1 MTDNK
6 AFKRR
11 VRERMARTG
20 ESYTTAR
27 RHVLAKSGRRPAE
40 QPITVLPGYPA
51 PGGGEHHDSALLGHV
66 LQQAGV
72 AVGEAVVAGLG
83 GGIGF
88 MYAVFEYATV
98 TTTTIVTQHHP
109 EPFIPAALARLAV
122 PYEVKNTGS
131 AAVAEKNLRAAIDRG
146 RAPILRVDRFALPW
160 HPGLPFGDAYE
171 VAVMGLDGAT
181 AYVDDECGRPN
192 PIALDALEAA
202 WAAHKKGRHH
212 QITVT
217 GTQAPGYD
225 LAAAARDAIAT
236 TAAHLTGPVLG
247 HAFDVNFGLSGMR
260 KLVRDLSDP
269 KNKRLMD
276 PRTFFSTLTRIHHCL
291 EIEYGAPGAMRP
303 LYARFLDEVA
313 PLVDGGLT
321 RAAELYR
328 DAGESWSALASAAV
342 STHLMAR
349 YDELTEQAL
358 AVQLT
363 EGAAG
368 ADRLAALAAEA
379 NGLGEAYAAGPLDE
393 PERRALLDTMAG
405 HAARALALEESAVE
419 ILQAVHHAV

>member
-1 MTDNK
+1 MTDHK
-6 AFKRR
+6 ALKRR

-27 RHVLAKSGRRPAE
+27 RHVLAKADHVLQAG
-40 QPITVLPGYPA
+40 ILPGYPR

-72 AVGEAVVAGLG
+72 SVSEAMIAGLG

-88 MYAVFEYATV
+88 LYAVFEYAAF

-109 EPFIPAALARLAV
+109 QPFILAALDRLAV
-122 PYEVKNTGS
+122 PYEVKKTAS
-131 AAVAEKNLRAAIDRG
+131 ATVAEKNLRAALDGG
-146 RAPILRVDRFALPW
+146 RAPILRVDRFRLPW
-160 HPGLPFGDAYE
+160 HPGIAFGDPYE

-192 PIALDALEAA
+192 PISLDDLETA
-202 WAAHKKGRHH
+202 WAGHKKSRHH
-212 QITVT
+212 QVTVT
-217 GTQAPGYD
+217 GTPPERHD
-225 LAAAARDAIAT
+225 LAAAARDAIAVT
-236 TAAHLTGPVLG
+236 VAHLTGPVLG

-269 KNKRLMD
+269 KNKRLAD
-276 PRTFFSTLTRIHHCL
+276 PRTFFAALTRIHQCL

-303 LYARFLDEVA
+303 LYARFLVEVA
-313 PLVDGGLT
+313 PLIGGRPT
-321 RAAELYR
+321 GAAELYR
-328 DAGESWSALASAAV
+328 QAGTSWSALASAAV
-342 STHLMAR
+342 STHLLAR
-349 YDELTEQAL
+349 YDEVTEEAL

-368 ADRLAALAAEA
+368 ADRLGELAAEA
-379 NGLGEAYAAGPLDE
+379 NGLAEAYAADPLTE
-393 PERRALLDTMAG
+393 PERRALLDTMAAHTG
-405 HAARALALEESAVE
+405 EALALEEAAVE
-419 ILQAVHHAV
+419 ALRAV